1 MVFSSLSF
9 IFIFLPAFIIT
20 YIFSPVK
27 LRNAVIFL
35 ASLIFYFIGCMDTP
49 EAMLLLLAAVILNY
63 FFARVISALSG
74 RKRKL
79 LFILSVGYNLGWLI
93 FFKYSAFL
101 LSFFNIH
108 IPFFTELRLPI
119 GISFYTFQCI
129 SYLADVYR
137 KKICAERSVLMV
149 GTYLT
154 MYPQLVAGP
163 IVTYPEVRGQLLRR
177 KFNIKQLARGFAV
190 FSVGLGY
197 KVLLADRI
205 GGLWNNVVSI
215 GADSISVPLAWMG
228 AFSYTFKIY
237 FDFCGYSVMA
247 VGLGK
252 MFGFR
257 LPQNFRLPYM
267 AKTMTDFFR
276 RWHITLGAF
285 FREYVYIPLGGNR
298 RGYLRMFF
306 NLLVVWLLTGLWHG
320 AGFNFI
326 LWGAVIFIL
335 ISVEK
340 LGIGKLFEAHPL
352 AGHLYMTLAVPLTW
366 VIFACDDMTQL
377 KIYFGRLFGASTDG
391 VIFKGDYIKYGKQ
404 YGLIF
409 IICIIFS
416 TPLPRRLLMRI
427 KNKYVRYAIIFAF
440 FIMSVM
446 CLQKSNSDP
455 FMYFRF

>member
-9 IFIFLPAFIIT
+9 IFVFLPAFIIT
-20 YIFSPVK
+20 YIFSPVR
-27 LRNAVIFL
+27 LRNSVIFL
-35 ASLIFYFIGCMDTP
+35 ASLIFYFIGCIDTP

-63 FFARVISALSG
+63 VFARIISALNG
-74 RKRKL
+74 WRRKL
-79 LFILSVGYNLGWLI
+79 VFILSVCYNLGWLV

-101 LSFFNIH
+101 LSLFNIS
-108 IPFFTELRLPI
+108 IPFFTGLRLPI

-137 KKICAERSVLMV
+137 KKICAERSLLMI

-154 MYPQLVAGP
+154 MFPQLVAGP
-163 IVTYPEVRGQLLRR
+163 IVTYPEVRGQLISR

-205 GGLWNNVVSI
+205 GGLWSSVVSI

-252 MFGFR
+252 MLGFR

-267 AKTMTDFFR
+267 AKTMTNFFR

-320 AGFNFI
+320 DGWNFI
-326 LWGAVIFIL
+326 LWGAVIFVL
-335 ISVEK
+335 IAVEK
-340 LGIGKLFEAHPL
+340 LGAGKFLETHPA
-352 AGHLYMTLAVPLTW
+352 AGHLYMILVVPLTW
-366 VIFACDDMTQL
+366 IIFACENMTQL
-377 KIYFGRLFGASTDG
+377 KTYMGRLFGAPTDG
-391 VIFKGDYIKYGKQ
+391 VIFRGDFIKYGKQ
-404 YGLIF
+404 YGLLF
-409 IICIIFS
+409 IACIIFS

-427 KNKYVRYAIIFAF
+427 KNKYVRYALISAVFVLSGI
-440 FIMSVM
+440 
-446 CLQKSNSDP
+446 CLQKSSSDP